1 MSYRLFASRPASC
14 LLGVVA
20 VLAMASQARA
30 TNFNSYPG
38 PFAGP
43 NVTYVNVM
51 EGDSQNPG
59 PDPTRLFGTPN
70 LSGDTLQFGQNNTP
84 LGTGLSFR
92 VDVGGAVPVLLKDGT
107 LTMDLAATNQLGN
120 ISALSIS
127 EGGGYTILGGTVAT
141 QVSAALQIPFNSAA
155 YVGGLGISAL
165 NGIALATP
173 IPVNY
178 TEAFAQGAGSSG
190 IFTTTPSSIKFTGP
204 GGGTWSGIATFD
216 IAGALAAAGR
226 TGQRVTG
233 LTLTLNNVLSGS
245 AEANALASIDKKS
258 FEINVVA
265 AIPEPSTVVLGLMGG
280 VGLLI
285 GGRRLRKSQ
294 IA

>member
-14 LLGVVA
+14 LLGVIA

-30 TNFNSYPG
+30 TNFNNYPG
-38 PFAGP
+38 PFVGP
-43 NVTYVNVM
+43 NVTYVNVT
-51 EGDSQNPG
+51 EGDSQNPP

-70 LSGDTLQFGQNNTP
+70 LSGDALQFGQNNLP
-84 LGTGLSFR
+84 AGTGLNFR
-92 VDVGGAVPVLLKDGT
+92 VDVGGATPVLLKDGT
-107 LTMDLAATNQLGN
+107 LTMDLATNSQSAGN
-120 ISALSIS
+120 VTGFSIS
-127 EGGGYTILGGTVAT
+127 EGGGYSIVGGTVAT
-141 QVSAALQIPFNSAA
+141 QVAAALQVPFNAA
-155 YVGGLGISAL
+155 GYVGGLGISAL
-165 NGIALATP
+165 NGIALAQP

-178 TEAFAQGAGSSG
+178 TESFAQGTGSSG
-190 IFTTTPSSIKFTGP
+190 TFIATPSSIKFTGP
-204 GGGTWSGIATFD
+204 GSGTWSGIATFD
-216 IAGALAAAGR
+216 IAGALAAAGK

-258 FEINVVA
+258 FQINVTAV
-265 AIPEPSTVVLGLMGG
+265 PEPSTVILGLMGG